1 MDTYDSNEAMYTKL
15 KLGGSGYDIVFPSNY
30 FLELMS
36 QQNML
41 KTLSFE
47 KLNLACNIDWDFV
60 EKLGLQKNPFGI
72 PFTASFTGVAYR
84 SDRVLSPVHSWQ
96 IFGNKEYSGRMTMLN
111 DMRDTMGAALIC
123 LGYSA
128 NSTDNLEINK
138 AGLLIRH
145 WKNNLAKL
153 ESEQYKNGIASGE
166 YLVVQG
172 YTSDCLQA
180 AQGNPNVDF
189 FYPKEGTTACIDFA
203 AITQTSENV
212 ELAYTFLNFLLDPQ
226 IACENME
233 YTRCR
238 AINKEA
244 RKYLSEVFRNSELMY
259 PEDNADVFLQTI
271 SPVGEAQKDYLEQ
284 WNLIKN
290 S

>member
-1 MDTYDSNEAMYTKL
+1 MYTKL

-36 QQNML
+36 KQDML
-41 KTLSFE
+41 KSLSFE
-47 KLNLACNIDWDFV
+47 KLSNGCNIDWSFV
-60 EKLGLQKNPFGI
+60 NKLGLKMNAYGI

-84 SDRVLSPVHSWQ
+84 SDRIRSPEHSWK
-96 IFGNKEYSGRMTMLN
+96 IFGCKEYAGRMTMLN
-111 DMRDTMGAALIC
+111 DMRDTMGAALIY

-128 NSTDNLEINK
+128 NSTNKLEINK
-138 AGLLIRH
+138 AGLLIRL

-180 AQGNPNVDF
+180 AQGNRNVSF

-203 AITQTSENV
+203 SITQTAENV
-212 ELAYTFLNFLLDPQ
+212 DLAYAFLNFLLDPI

-238 AINKEA
+238 AINNKA
-244 RKYLSEVFRNSELMY
+244 RDYLSDSLKIPSHV
-259 PEDNADVFLQTI
+259 P
-271 SPVGEAQKDYLEQ
+271 
-284 WNLIKN
+284 
-290 S
+290 

>member
-1 MDTYDSNEAMYTKL
+1 MYTKL

-36 QQNML
+36 KQDML
-41 KTLSFE
+41 KSISFE
-47 KLNLACNIDWDFV
+47 KLHHASNIDWTFV
-60 EKLGLQKNPFGI
+60 EKLGLKRNSYGI
-72 PFTASFTGVAYR
+72 PFTGSFTGVAYR
-84 SDRVLSPVHSWQ
+84 SDRIRSPDPSWK
-96 IFGNKEYSGRMTMLN
+96 IFGNKDYAGRMTMLN
-111 DMRDTMGAALIC
+111 DMRDTLGAALIY

-128 NSTDNLEINK
+128 NSNNKHAISK
-138 AGLLIRH
+138 AGLLIRL

-180 AQGNPNVDF
+180 AQENPNVSF

-203 AITQTSENV
+203 SITQTSENLD
-212 ELAYTFLNFLLDPQ
+212 LAYAFLDFLLDPR

-233 YTRCR
+233 FTRCR
-238 AINKEA
+238 AINNQA
-244 RKYLSEVFRNSELMY
+244 RKHLSQSLKNSPLMY
-259 PEDNADVFLQTI
+259 PEDHEGIRLETI
-271 SPVGEAQKDYLEQ
+271 APVGEAQKYYLEQ